1 MYLLID
7 PRLLSQACLVGS
19 HNNHGIISGYSL
31 PAGQLV
37 STAENFATWGMND
50 ACNYKASSLQICG
63 QLSVYNTLSA
73 LVNLELGICHL
84 QGVISVDS
92 MAVLQTG

>member
-1 MYLLID
+1 MYLHIN
-7 PRLLSQACLVGS
+7 PRLLSQACLIGR
-19 HNNHGIISGYSL
+19 HNKHGTISGYSL

-37 STAENFATWGMND
+37 STAENLATWGMTD
-50 ACNYKASSLQICG
+50 ACNCKASSLQICG

-73 LVNLELGICHL
+73 LVNLELGICHV

-92 MAVLQTG
+92 IAVL